1 MSCVIMSTVA
11 KHDPVEMVTYPYHLI
26 TLHDVMSRRVAC
38 CSSSANQK
46 DMLGLRSLDGFC
58 S

>member
-1 MSCVIMSTVA
+1 MSCVIMLTVA
-11 KHDPVEMVTYPYHLI
+11 KHDPVEMVTYSYHLI

-38 CSSSANQK
+38 SSSSANQK
-46 DMLGLRSLDGFC
+46 DILGLRSLDGFC